1 MREILYIY
9 RARLR
14 ARTVLVQELLAVAG
28 IAVGVALLFAS
39 SVASTS
45 LSSSVRRLNAGVTGN
60 ATLQVAARAPDG
72 FSGRL
77 LGEVRRLPGV
87 RRAEPVLEQRAV
99 VIGPS
104 GRRSVE
110 LISSDPRYVRLGADI
125 LRKISLRR
133 LAGARIVA
141 LPAPVGEAI
150 GVDSLQTAE
159 LEIRARRFPV
169 LVGARLDEAEIGEL
183 IDSPLAIA
191 PLEYAQS
198 ITGLRGR
205 LTRILVFTA
214 PGATAAV
221 ARELAGP
228 ASAVGASVE
237 PADHDASL
245 FETAAAPAG
254 QSEDLFS
261 AISALVGFLFA
272 FNAILVTVQLRRG
285 LVETLRTRGA
295 TRAMTVQVLLF
306 DAAVLGVAG
315 SLLGLAFGE
324 VLSLLFFRA
333 DPGYLSFAFAVGSP
347 RIVTVRT
354 VLLAA
359 ATGPAVAGVGVLAPL
374 HDVLRLRL
382 RAAPSERPAR
392 AFAGAPPRAALGVGC
407 LVLTT
412 VILFLRPAS
421 AVLGCV
427 ALAAALLILL
437 PFCFDAVLALFDR
450 VQRPLYAASTR
461 IALVELRNPAT
472 RTRSLA
478 IAATGAIALFGS
490 VSIEGAKTNLERGLD
505 ASVKDIGSNAAVW
518 VAPQGEG
525 NAFET
530 IPFEGPPAG
539 ALARLPGIASV
550 RAYRGGFL
558 DWGNRRVWV
567 LAPPKAA
574 PLPVPPSQILKGNV
588 AAATAAL
595 RGGALAARRGGSAG
609 SDGSE
614 EPPAAV
620 VSDALAAAHGLRIGA
635 RFLLPSPRPTLF
647 RVAALATN
655 LGWPPGAIVVDADAF
670 ARGWGSADAS
680 AWQVAVAPGVSPA
693 AVREEIR
700 RALGPHTALV
710 VQTETE
716 WVGYHYATTREAL
729 SRLSQIGELVL
740 LASVLA
746 MAGAMGS
753 MIWQR
758 RPQMA
763 YIKRQGYKRGVLWR
777 ALLCESA
784 LLLGAGCLIGALFG
798 VYGRVLLSHALAS
811 VTGFPVVF
819 SVGGLSALESF
830 AVVSAAATAILS
842 LPGYLAV
849 RVPPTTVSAA

>member
-1 MREILYIY
+1 MATWEILYIY

-39 SVASTS
+39 AVASTS
-45 LSSSVRRLNAGVTGN
+45 LSSSIRRLNAGVTGN
-60 ATLQVAARAPDG
+60 ATLQVVARAPDG
-72 FSGRL
+72 FSERL
-77 LGEVRRLPGV
+77 LGEVRGLPGV
-87 RRAEPVLEQRAV
+87 RQAEPVLEQRAT

-104 GRRSVE
+104 GERSVE
-110 LISSDPRYVRLGADI
+110 LISSDPRYVHLGANI
-125 LRKISLRR
+125 LRKISLRQ
-133 LAGARIVA
+133 LASARIVA

-159 LEIRARRFPV
+159 LEVRARRLTV
-169 LVGARLDEAEIGEL
+169 LMGARLDEGEIGEL

-191 PLEYAQS
+191 PLRYAQS
-198 ITGLRGR
+198 ITGLSGR

-214 PGATAAV
+214 AGRVRET
-221 ARELAGP
+221 ARELAAP
-228 ASAVGASVE
+228 AAAAGANVE

-245 FETAAAPAG
+245 FETAAAPAS
-254 QSEDLFS
+254 QSEELFS

-272 FNAILVTVQLRRG
+272 FNAILVTVHLRRN
-285 LVETLRTRGA
+285 LVATLRARGA

-315 SLLGLAFGE
+315 SLLGLALGE
-324 VLSLLFFRA
+324 LLSLVFFRA

-347 RIVTVRT
+347 RIVTLRSVA
-354 VLLAA
+354 LAA
-359 ATGPAVAGVGVLAPL
+359 ATGPAVACVGVFAPL
-374 HDVLRLRL
+374 HDVLRRRL
-382 RAAPSERPAR
+382 RTASSDGPGRTRARR
-392 AFAGAPPRAALGVGC
+392 AFANAAPRAALGVGC
-407 LVLTT
+407 LGLTT
-412 VILFLRPAS
+412 AILFLRPRS

-427 ALAAALLILL
+427 ALVAALLILL
-437 PFCFDAVLALFDR
+437 PFCFDAILALFDR
-450 VQRPLYAASTR
+450 AQRPLYAASTR
-461 IALVELRNPAT
+461 IALVELRSPAT

-490 VSIEGAKTNLERGLD
+490 VAIEGARTNLERGLD
-505 ASVKDIGSNAAVW
+505 ASVRDIGANADVW

-530 IPFEGPPAG
+530 IPFRGPPVRD
-539 ALARLPGIASV
+539 LARLPGVAAV
-550 RAYRGGFL
+550 RVYRGGFL

-574 PLPVPPSQILKGNV
+574 PLPVPPSQIPTKGGV
-588 AAATAAL
+588 AEATAAL
-595 RGGALAARRGGSAG
+595 RGGSGGAG
-609 SDGSE
+609 G
-614 EPPAAV
+614 AGGAV
-620 VSDALAAAHGLRIGA
+620 VSEALAEAHGLRIGA
-635 RFLLPSPRPTLF
+635 RFLLPSPRPTMF
-647 RVAALATN
+647 KVAALGTN
-655 LGWPPGAIVVDADAF
+655 LGWPPGAIVVNADEY
-670 ARGWGSADAS
+670 ARAWASTDAS
-680 AWQVAVAPGVSPA
+680 AYQVETAPNVNPERVS
-693 AVREEIR
+693 EEIR

-710 VQTETE
+710 VQSGAE
-716 WVGYHYATTREAL
+716 WVIYHYTTTRKAL
-729 SRLSQIGELVL
+729 SRLSQIGALVL

-758 RPQMA
+758 RPQLA

-784 LLLGAGCLIGALFG
+784 LLLGSGCLVGAGFG
-798 VYGRVLLSHALAS
+798 IYGRVLLSHALAS
-811 VTGFPVVF
+811 VTGFPVAV
-819 SVGGLSALESF
+819 SAGGLSVLESF